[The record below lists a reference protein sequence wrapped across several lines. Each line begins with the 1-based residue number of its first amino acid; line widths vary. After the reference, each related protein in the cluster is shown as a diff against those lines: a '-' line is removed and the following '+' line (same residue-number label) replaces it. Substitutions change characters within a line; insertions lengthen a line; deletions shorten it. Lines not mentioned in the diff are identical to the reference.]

1 MTFPKP
7 VLTIASIGV
16 SPTPINMTIFSETE
30 PPTRDNGGDLQNGDR
45 WFDSISGIESLY
57 VDGDWKQINSV
68 NLNN

>member
-7 VLTIASIGV
+7 TLTIASIGV
-16 SPTPINMTIFSETE
+16 SPTPINVTIVSALTPE
-30 PPTRDNGGDLQNGDR
+30 TRDNGGDLQNGDR
-45 WFDSISGIESLY
+45 WFDSTRSIESLY